1 MLNYLYLIA
10 SVALG
15 SLIAALIRN
24 PKTTPVKM
32 LLTFSGAYLLSIG
45 VFHLI
50 PEIYGDGNG
59 EIGLFIMGGFF
70 LQLILEFFSKGVEH
84 GHSHMEMFRNKGIPL
99 SIIASLYLHALL
111 ESLSVGTHEGHDD
124 HALLWAIVIHKV
136 PVSII
141 LYVMVAE
148 VFQRTW
154 KIVLFMLGFALVAP
168 LGVFIGENLQVLA
181 QYSREITA
189 MVLGIFLHISTTIL
203 FESTQ
208 SHRFNFAKLFITLV
222 AVLLAWG
229 SVQVG

>member
-1 MLNYLYLIA
+1 
-10 SVALG
+10 
-15 SLIAALIRN
+15 
-24 PKTTPVKM
+24 M

-50 PEIYGDGNG
+50 PEIYSEGNG

-111 ESLSVGTHEGHDD
+111 ESLPVGAHAGHDD
-124 HALLWAIVIHKV
+124 HTLLWAIVIHKV
-136 PVSII
+136 PVSLI
-141 LYVMVAE
+141 LYVMVGE
-148 VFQRTW
+148 VFKHTW
-154 KIVLFMLGFALVAP
+154 KILLFMLGFALVAP
-168 LGVFIGENLQVLA
+168 LGVFMGENLQFLA
-181 QYSREITA
+181 NYNREITA
-189 MVLGIFLHISTTIL
+189 LVLGIFLHISTTIL

-222 AVLLAWG
+222 AVLLAWL
-229 SVQVG
+229 SI